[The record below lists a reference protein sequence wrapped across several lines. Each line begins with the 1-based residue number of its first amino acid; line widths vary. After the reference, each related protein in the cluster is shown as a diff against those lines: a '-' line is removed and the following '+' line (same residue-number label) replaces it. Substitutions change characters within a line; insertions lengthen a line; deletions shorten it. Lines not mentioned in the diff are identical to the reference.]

1 MQQQLC
7 SVIIQHFLQTRAFFS
22 SWGRGFLG
30 YPLPFQWD
38 ICSPGFI
45 QGSWWDS
52 SVNVHLLVFRAW
64 INRDTTVK
72 LQLNLFVAQ
81 DNRFKKNIY
90 IKRKMLL
97 LLRRCWG
104 EQAHP
109 VLHLPPQTAPRLC
122 WEAANLWDFLSRV
135 SSFDFYFFCV
145 LSLSRLCSANFD
157 PRWWNRAI

>member
-1 MQQQLC
+1 MQQLC
-7 SVIIQHFLQTRAFFS
+7 SVIIQHFLKTRAFFS

-52 SVNVHLLVFRAW
+52 SVNVPLLVFRAW

-72 LQLNLFVAQ
+72 LQLHPFVTQ
-81 DNRFKKNIY
+81 DNGFKIYIY

-97 LLRRCWG
+97 VLRRCWG

-109 VLHLPPQTAPRLC
+109 ALSLHPKQPPGYVEKLHIFET
-122 WEAANLWDFLSRV
+122 
-135 SSFDFYFFCV
+135 FYPGFQALIFIFFCV